1 MDRCKQIKVIID
13 ESDRPEALAF
23 SASQHIA
30 SCNDCGQF
38 ADERAK
44 LKALMADVGR
54 VSAPADFDFKLKAR
68 LAEVKGRKNSWWLT
82 PAGYL
87 RLGGATAALVIAVVA
102 AQTSGFFSADKPS
115 EPFGQEAATSSNPPP
130 VSLLPTTPPV
140 RSDQGV
146 APDAETTAPTHIALS
161 RGQRRQARPAAVS
174 VRAYVAEDG
183 TMVLMRGPA
192 GEHEV
197 PVPTVSVGAQSLMY
211 VNSGRH
217 TARAVSTSF

>member
-1 MDRCKQIKVIID
+1 MDGCKQIKVIID
-13 ESDRPEALAF
+13 EADRPEALAY

-30 SCNDCGQF
+30 SCSDCGQF
-38 ADERAK
+38 LDERAK
-44 LKALMADVGR
+44 LKALLADVGR

-102 AQTSGFFSADKPS
+102 AQTSGLFSAEKPS
-115 EPFGQEAATSSNPPP
+115 ESFGQEAVTTPNPPT
-130 VSLLPTTPPV
+130 VSALPTVPPA
-140 RSDQGV
+140 RDDRRV
-146 APDAETTAPTHIALS
+146 APDAETTAPTNIAIS
-161 RGQRRQARPAAVS
+161 RGQRRPSRPAAVS
-174 VRAYVAEDG
+174 VRGYVAEDG